1 MPTKPDKILPALYG
15 GIIIAVISTVP
26 GLSLINCL
34 CCAGVM
40 IGGVMAVYFYKNT
53 LTPESVPLES
63 SDGVQ
68 LGLLAGAFAAVI
80 ATVISIFIRL
90 LFGDIGSK
98 IIMDVLD
105 RLAESG
111 TIPQEAMN
119 GIRQGIEQSVER
131 GLGSI
136 QILLSFVFNII
147 IYPLFGLF
155 GGLIGVSLFKSKK
168 QPPVVQQPPPMVPMA

>member
-1 MPTKPDKILPALYG
+1 MPTKPDKMLPALYG
-15 GIIIAVISTVP
+15 GIVIAVISTVP
-26 GLSLINCL
+26 GLSFINCL

-53 LTPESVPLES
+53 LTPESSTLES

-80 ATVISIFIRL
+80 ATVLSVIIQL
-90 LFGDIGSK
+90 MFGNVGSK
-98 IIMDVLD
+98 MIMEFIE

-111 TIPQEAMN
+111 SIPPEAMD
-119 GIRQGIEQSVER
+119 GIRQGIAQSMEG
-131 GLGSI
+131 GLKLA
-136 QILLSFVFNII
+136 QIMLSLVINII

-155 GGLIGVSLFKSKK
+155 GGLIGVAMFKSK
-168 QPPVVQQPPPMVPMA
+168 QPPVVQQPPTAVPMG